1 MPATEVVLADSVES
15 LQRALELLEPLRVLG
30 IDVERADWDRYYRA
44 AALVQ
49 VGGEGRVA
57 LIDPL
62 ALPDLPALHDF
73 LIDRV
78 AVCHAL
84 ENDLE
89 PIAILGVVPVD
100 VQDTSIAAS
109 VLGLPTG
116 LETLLRELVGVELG
130 GDKQAMQRANW
141 EARPLTPAMLD
152 YAAGDV
158 ADLPALWMALRA
170 RLDETGRA
178 TWYEQELAAVLA
190 LPSVEARRAWT
201 RTKGMGRLDAAARA
215 RLRALWDVREELAR
229 STDTAPGRI
238 ASDAVLIDL
247 ATTPPSKVSELGR
260 RGVRRPAVRTFG
272 SALIAAL
279 GSVEGDA
286 GEPRRGLR
294 PPTEADRAHAETLR
308 RLRSQR
314 AEELGIEAGV
324 LCPNRMLMSAL
335 LADPATP
342 AELGSA
348 LGLRPWQW
356 EQLGA
361 AFCEALDLRGPGM
374 PAPANA
380 ETRNTDDD

>member
-49 VGGEGRVA
+49 VGGDGRVA

-73 LIDRV
+73 MADRI
-78 AVCHAL
+78 AVFHAL
-84 ENDLE
+84 ENDLQ
-89 PIAILGVVPVD
+89 PIATLDVVPAEVH
-100 VQDTSIAAS
+100 DTSIAAS

-116 LETLLRELVGVELG
+116 LETLLRELIGVDLG
-130 GDKQAMQRANW
+130 ADKQAMQRANW

-158 ADLPALWMALRA
+158 ADLPALWTQLQH

-201 RTKGMGRLDAAARA
+201 RTKGLGRLDAAARV
-215 RLRALWDVREELAR
+215 RLQALWDVREELAR

-247 ATTPPSKVSELGR
+247 ATTPPSKVTELGR
-260 RGVRRPAVRTFG
+260 RGVRRQAVRTFG

-279 GSVEGDA
+279 DSVDSA
-286 GEPRRGLR
+286 AAQPRRGVR
-294 PPTEADRAHAETLR
+294 PPTEADRANAEMLR

-335 LADPATP
+335 LADAATP
-342 AELGSA
+342 ADLDSA

-361 AFCEALDLRGPGM
+361 AFCEALDLQGPGR
-374 PAPANA
+374 PAAVTA
-380 ETRNTDDD
+380 EARNTDDG